1 MTQAVNKDFV
11 KELIV
16 PKLQVGSL
24 ISDAQARQGNSMIK
38 TLDKPIVEAAQ
49 AEFVSRKLRGPCWML
64 FRDSFDN
71 RTCSIACSG
80 WHFCTQIE

>member
-16 PKLQVGSL
+16 PKLQVGSF
-24 ISDAQARQGNSMIK
+24 ISDAQARQGNSMRK

-49 AEFVSRKLRGPCWML
+49 AE
-64 FRDSFDN
+64 
-71 RTCSIACSG
+71 
-80 WHFCTQIE
+80 